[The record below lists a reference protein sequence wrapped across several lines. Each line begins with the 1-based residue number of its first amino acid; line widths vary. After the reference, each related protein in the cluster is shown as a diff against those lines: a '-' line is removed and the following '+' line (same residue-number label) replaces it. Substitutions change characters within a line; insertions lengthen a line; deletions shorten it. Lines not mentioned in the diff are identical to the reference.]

1 MGEEQLDPRG
11 AFSARRG
18 AARRRDLLQ
27 RHRKEADKLKRSDEE
42 RATVEQVRAGEA
54 VEHKEEGDLTEVID

>member
-1 MGEEQLDPRG
+1 MGEEQLDPSG
-11 AFSARRG
+11 VISARRG

-27 RHRKEADKLKRSDEE
+27 RHRKETDKLKRSNEE

-54 VEHKEEGDLTEVID
+54 VEH